1 MIERGDNS
9 GVYQYGP
16 AEHFTHIISDKPSP
30 KDKYVAYAINI
41 PDYELAADVYNIN
54 VTSPSEQQ
62 ETFKILIN
70 PEHLRQT
77 LERKSLTAVQKSQ
90 CEIITP
96 KKPGEAIL
104 HAFNATY
111 QQIRENMSE
120 FARCHYGYIQIP
132 PVTTFRADG
141 PETPE
146 EEKGYWFHAYQPEDL
161 CTIHNPMGDLQDF
174 IALVKDAKKFGI
186 DIIPDYTFN
195 FMGIG
200 GSGKNDLDYPSAD
213 IRAKISKDIE
223 SGIPGY
229 WQGQVLIPFTIDP
242 VTKERKQIHPEDI
255 HLTAKDFEASKDNIS
270 KDEWENLHAL
280 KEKRLNGMPKTT
292 PKSDQV
298 IMLQNQYVREMRKY
312 GVRGLRYD
320 AAKHSKH
327 EQIERSI
334 TPPLKNYNERLHNTN
349 LFNPKYHK
357 KAVMNYMEYL
367 VTCQLDEQQMSSL
380 LYERDD
386 LSAIDFSLLMKTIKA
401 FSFGGDLQTLAS
413 KPGSTISSIPSERRI
428 LININHDFPNNGN
441 LFNDFLFNHQ
451 QDEQLAMAYMAALP
465 FSRPLVY
472 WDGQVLKSTTEIKNY
487 DGSTRVGG
495 EA

>member
-1 MIERGDNS
+1 M
-9 GVYQYGP
+9 
-16 AEHFTHIISDKPSP
+16 
-30 KDKYVAYAINI
+30 
-41 PDYELAADVYNIN
+41 
-54 VTSPSEQQ
+54 TSPSGQQ

-70 PEHLRQT
+70 LEHLRQT

-349 LFNPKYHK
+349 LFNPKYHEK
-357 KAVMNYMEYL
+357 VVMNYMEYL
-367 VTCQLDEQQMSSL
+367 VTCQLDEEQMSSL
-380 LYERDD
+380 LYERDGKENQINFILKGDEIKDVKGVQDSLIEGLNLKNLDTNLKTRLGVPSEINGVLIDSVKPKSKAKDAGFKEGDIIIAVGQSEVKD
-386 LSAIDFSLLMKTIKA
+386 LK
-401 FSFGGDLQTLAS
+401 DLQNTLKNQVKNAWI
-413 KPGSTISSIPSERRI
+413 KIW
-428 LININHDFPNNGN
+428 
-441 LFNDFLFNHQ
+441 
-451 QDEQLAMAYMAALP
+451 
-465 FSRPLVY
+465 VY
-472 WDGQVLKSTTEIKNY
+472 RGGVITLLVLK
-487 DGSTRVGG
+487 
-495 EA
+495 

>member
-9 GVYQYGP
+9 GVYQYGR

-54 VTSPSEQQ
+54 VTSHSGQQ

-70 PEHLRQT
+70 LEHLRQT

-223 SGIPGY
+223 GGIPGY
-229 WQGQVLIPFTIDP
+229 
-242 VTKERKQIHPEDI
+242 
-255 HLTAKDFEASKDNIS
+255 
-270 KDEWENLHAL
+270 
-280 KEKRLNGMPKTT
+280 
-292 PKSDQV
+292 
-298 IMLQNQYVREMRKY
+298 
-312 GVRGLRYD
+312 
-320 AAKHSKH
+320 
-327 EQIERSI
+327 
-334 TPPLKNYNERLHNTN
+334 
-349 LFNPKYHK
+349 
-357 KAVMNYMEYL
+357 
-367 VTCQLDEQQMSSL
+367 
-380 LYERDD
+380 
-386 LSAIDFSLLMKTIKA
+386 
-401 FSFGGDLQTLAS
+401 
-413 KPGSTISSIPSERRI
+413 
-428 LININHDFPNNGN
+428 
-441 LFNDFLFNHQ
+441 
-451 QDEQLAMAYMAALP
+451 
-465 FSRPLVY
+465 
-472 WDGQVLKSTTEIKNY
+472 
-487 DGSTRVGG
+487 
-495 EA
+495 

>member
-1 MIERGDNS
+1 MFSIKPGPRNLPIDNPTLLSWNITDGDLNSKLNTLEYLNCITNIINSCGVYPQGLKDREIISTFHAEKVINDLLKNDYKISLSPDTTYRELNKAAQRSITAPDRIGEGKSWVYQRDTMIERGDNS
-9 GVYQYGP
+9 GVHQYGP
-16 AEHFTHIISDKPSP
+16 AEHFIHIISDKPSP
-30 KDKYVAYAINI
+30 KDEYIAYAINI

-223 SGIPGY
+223 GGIPSY
-229 WQGQVLIPFTIDP
+229 W
-242 VTKERKQIHPEDI
+242 
-255 HLTAKDFEASKDNIS
+255 
-270 KDEWENLHAL
+270 
-280 KEKRLNGMPKTT
+280 
-292 PKSDQV
+292 
-298 IMLQNQYVREMRKY
+298 
-312 GVRGLRYD
+312 
-320 AAKHSKH
+320 
-327 EQIERSI
+327 
-334 TPPLKNYNERLHNTN
+334 
-349 LFNPKYHK
+349 
-357 KAVMNYMEYL
+357 
-367 VTCQLDEQQMSSL
+367 
-380 LYERDD
+380 
-386 LSAIDFSLLMKTIKA
+386 
-401 FSFGGDLQTLAS
+401 
-413 KPGSTISSIPSERRI
+413 
-428 LININHDFPNNGN
+428 
-441 LFNDFLFNHQ
+441 
-451 QDEQLAMAYMAALP
+451 
-465 FSRPLVY
+465 
-472 WDGQVLKSTTEIKNY
+472 
-487 DGSTRVGG
+487 
-495 EA
+495 

>member
-1 MIERGDNS
+1 TAPDRIGEGKTWVYQRDTMIERGDNS
-9 GVYQYGP
+9 GVHQYGP

-54 VTSPSEQQ
+54 VTSHSGQQ

-132 PVTTFRADG
+132 PVTTFRTDG

-223 SGIPGY
+223 GGIPGY
-229 WQGQVLIPFTIDP
+229 WQGQVLIPFIKDP

-255 HLTAKDFEASKDNIS
+255 HLTAKDFEA
-270 KDEWENLHAL
+270 
-280 KEKRLNGMPKTT
+280 T

-334 TPPLKNYNERLHNTN
+334 TPPLK
-349 LFNPKYHK
+349 
-357 KAVMNYMEYL
+357 
-367 VTCQLDEQQMSSL
+367 
-380 LYERDD
+380 
-386 LSAIDFSLLMKTIKA
+386 
-401 FSFGGDLQTLAS
+401 
-413 KPGSTISSIPSERRI
+413 
-428 LININHDFPNNGN
+428 
-441 LFNDFLFNHQ
+441 
-451 QDEQLAMAYMAALP
+451 
-465 FSRPLVY
+465 
-472 WDGQVLKSTTEIKNY
+472 
-487 DGSTRVGG
+487 
-495 EA
+495 

>member
-9 GVYQYGP
+9 GVYQYGR

-54 VTSPSEQQ
+54 VTSPSGQQ

-70 PEHLRQT
+70 LEHLRQT

-174 IALVKDAKKFGI
+174 
-186 DIIPDYTFN
+186 
-195 FMGIG
+195 
-200 GSGKNDLDYPSAD
+200 
-213 IRAKISKDIE
+213 
-223 SGIPGY
+223 
-229 WQGQVLIPFTIDP
+229 
-242 VTKERKQIHPEDI
+242 
-255 HLTAKDFEASKDNIS
+255 
-270 KDEWENLHAL
+270 
-280 KEKRLNGMPKTT
+280 
-292 PKSDQV
+292 
-298 IMLQNQYVREMRKY
+298 
-312 GVRGLRYD
+312 
-320 AAKHSKH
+320 
-327 EQIERSI
+327 
-334 TPPLKNYNERLHNTN
+334 
-349 LFNPKYHK
+349 
-357 KAVMNYMEYL
+357 
-367 VTCQLDEQQMSSL
+367 
-380 LYERDD
+380 
-386 LSAIDFSLLMKTIKA
+386 
-401 FSFGGDLQTLAS
+401 
-413 KPGSTISSIPSERRI
+413 
-428 LININHDFPNNGN
+428 
-441 LFNDFLFNHQ
+441 
-451 QDEQLAMAYMAALP
+451 
-465 FSRPLVY
+465 
-472 WDGQVLKSTTEIKNY
+472 
-487 DGSTRVGG
+487 
-495 EA
+495 

>member
-1 MIERGDNS
+1 MFSIKPGPRKLPIDTPSLLSWNITDGDLNSKLNTLEYLNCVTNIINACGVYPQDLKDREIISTFHAEKVINDLLKNDYKISLSPDTTYRELNKAAQRSITAPDRIGEGKIWVYQRDTMVERGDNS
-9 GVYQYGP
+9 GVHQYGP

-54 VTSPSEQQ
+54 VTSPSGQQ

-223 SGIPGY
+223 GGIPGY

-280 KEKRLNGMPKTT
+280 KEKRLNGMPKTP
-292 PKSDQV
+292 PKSD
-298 IMLQNQYVREMRKY
+298 
-312 GVRGLRYD
+312 
-320 AAKHSKH
+320 
-327 EQIERSI
+327 
-334 TPPLKNYNERLHNTN
+334 
-349 LFNPKYHK
+349 
-357 KAVMNYMEYL
+357 
-367 VTCQLDEQQMSSL
+367 
-380 LYERDD
+380 
-386 LSAIDFSLLMKTIKA
+386 
-401 FSFGGDLQTLAS
+401 
-413 KPGSTISSIPSERRI
+413 
-428 LININHDFPNNGN
+428 
-441 LFNDFLFNHQ
+441 
-451 QDEQLAMAYMAALP
+451 
-465 FSRPLVY
+465 
-472 WDGQVLKSTTEIKNY
+472 
-487 DGSTRVGG
+487 
-495 EA
+495 